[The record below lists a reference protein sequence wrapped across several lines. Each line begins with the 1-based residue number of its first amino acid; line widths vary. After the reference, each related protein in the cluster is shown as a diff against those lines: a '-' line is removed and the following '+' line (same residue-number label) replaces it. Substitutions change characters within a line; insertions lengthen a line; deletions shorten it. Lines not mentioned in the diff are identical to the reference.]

1 MVRPPLAVQ
10 YMLLS
15 TVCFSLMN
23 LTVKWLPHIPA
34 LELIVFRSLITA
46 VMSWVALRR
55 LRISPWGHNRKLL
68 LLRGLFGS
76 IGLWAY
82 FTTLQHMPL
91 ASAVT
96 LQYLAPIFTVII
108 AYFLLH
114 EHLSPLRMFFFAVAF
129 AGVVLL
135 RVDDLR
141 IGTDYLI
148 IGVVGAMA
156 GGVAYNLVRMLR
168 QTDHPLVVVF
178 YFPIVTLPF
187 ALPLA
192 LPGWVMPAGSQEWA
206 LVLAMGV
213 LTQLAQVYLTKA
225 FQAGTTGTVSIVMY
239 VGAVFALA
247 YGYVFFHE
255 TYPVT
260 SLIGMVLV
268 VLGVLLNLFLAVPKR
283 P

>member
-1 MVRPPLAVQ
+1 
-10 YMLLS
+10 
-15 TVCFSLMN
+15 
-23 LTVKWLPHIPA
+23 
-34 LELIVFRSLITA
+34 
-46 VMSWVALRR
+46 
-55 LRISPWGHNRKLL
+55 
-68 LLRGLFGS
+68 
-76 IGLWAY
+76 
-82 FTTLQHMPL
+82 
-91 ASAVT
+91 
-96 LQYLAPIFTVII
+96 
-108 AYFLLH
+108 
-114 EHLSPLRMFFFAVAF
+114 
-129 AGVVLL
+129 
-135 RVDDLR
+135 
-141 IGTDYLI
+141 
-148 IGVVGAMA
+148 MA

-192 LPGWVMPAGSQEWA
+192 LPGWVMPEGWQEWA

-255 TYPVT
+255 TYPLT